1 MGTIRNNG
9 ATNDNGYIYVEI
21 GDIEDNTEAQI
32 REMTIAMNGT
42 FCCCIGIIII
52 FLIISMVLLIYGL
65 LSSMYSALQDIAGV
79 SQGGHR
85 RVYIGITYDIQNFRN
100 RISIHQNKVR
110 HAIRE

>member
-65 LSSMYSALQDIAGV
+65 LSTMYSALQDIAGV
-79 SQGGHR
+79 SH
-85 RVYIGITYDIQNFRN
+85 N
-100 RISIHQNKVR
+100 IHGEMFTSEYN
-110 HAIRE
+110 